1 VRRVLKVEA
10 PLAYI
15 GAIGEDPAVLTRVP
29 KRIRAETTYRPE
41 VYHYFIEEAAR
52 RRISGVMADRV
63 LHEVPSTVF
72 FENLGQMVE
81 LSTKLATDLI
91 TEHALLVD
99 ITGAGKVCALA
110 LYRLAIEFDLPCLF
124 VTELGAVTWLRQ

>member
-1 VRRVLKVEA
+1 
-10 PLAYI
+10 
-15 GAIGEDPAVLTRVP
+15 
-29 KRIRAETTYRPE
+29 
-41 VYHYFIEEAAR
+41 
-52 RRISGVMADRV
+52 MADRV